1 MCDRGSLRDD
11 DEPVPHYRI
20 PESIVPRVLDL
31 MHALGRENFNTM
43 TTMDRLLFA
52 KGMTPF
58 KPDAFYVD
66 GMTSPAQLT
75 FGWMQHHG
83 QWMHVTDPQW
93 TDIRPGPRA
102 AHGRAGALAL
112 PLPDAAHSSARA
124 PVDPDTTAQS
134 SGSNERR
141 AHGRHP

>member
-1 MCDRGSLRDD
+1 MCDRGSLRDE

-93 TDIRPGPRA
+93 TDIRPGLEPLMA
-102 AHGRAGALAL
+102 ALELWQYRTGCGALIGTGA
-112 PLPDAAHSSARA
+112 
-124 PVDPDTTAQS
+124 
-134 SGSNERR
+134 SGPGHNSPIIRIK
-141 AHGRHP
+141 